1 MRSMQF
7 LKVQK
12 MHAARLERILLLL
25 ALYATKSLLSRHL
38 LPDGL
43 LSSRLRVSLLVRISA
58 EFWFVLVEASIARL
72 VAAIV

>member
-1 MRSMQF
+1 MRRGWSGF
-7 LKVQK
+7 YCSWHCTPRK
-12 MHAARLERILLLL
+12 A
-25 ALYATKSLLSRHL
+25 LLSRHS